1 MPENPYAS
9 DTRCLCPDD
18 WRELFDKARCP
29 QHGGAAYE
37 SERSKF
43 WREGAA
49 AKQAEIVKL
58 LREHHGGNLS
68 SDLTRLDANR
78 AADLIERDTDK
89 ED

>member
-18 WRELFDKARCP
+18 WREPFDKARCP

-58 LREHHGGNLS
+58 LRDPASPLHHDVQLHTRTL
-68 SDLTRLDANR
+68 LT
-78 AADLIERDTDK
+78 AADLIERGG
-89 ED
+89 ES